1 MFFNLERLNSDI
13 EQIEIEK
20 EDKEAELYRKAKLD
34 VLRDILVFKFLII
47 GPFSES
53 DITITEFNKNF
64 ISEIRDLTCDANL
77 VIFKKLK
84 DIKSEFSRMKEMLD
98 KLSKDFNAIYDD
110 KIKEINTKGLKEI
123 SENDIL
129 FSDYD
134 VYGVIGGHYI
144 YDLNIDVTS
153 SARKYLQM
161 KIKDYIQKIEI

>member
-13 EQIEIEK
+13 EQIKIEQ

-77 VIFKKLK
+77 VIFQKFK
-84 DIKSEFSRMKEMLD
+84 DIKSEFSRMKEILD
-98 KLSKDFNAIYDD
+98 KLSKDFNAIYDE
-110 KIKEINTKGLKEI
+110 KIKKIKTKGLKEI